1 MMNTKENIQK
11 FVNQEFGEI
20 RILVLDGEPWFV
32 GKDIAQALGYKLM
45 ILSQKLLR
53 RMPPHT
59 RDFSHELGDTI

>member
-20 RILVLDGEPWFV
+20 RTLILDEEPWFV
-32 GKDIAQALGYKLM
+32 GKDVAQALGYKLM
-45 ILSQKLLR
+45 ILSQKLLIR
-53 RMPPHT
+53 VSPHT